1 MMEILGLLLVI
12 AVILVGIGVY
22 VFFKTKEDPEQVQE
36 TVVPQEFWGL
46 IPENNVAPVATGT
59 ISLAPPPYPA
69 LNAKEA
75 VALTIAKVAE
85 IKQEPVV
92 VETPVVEEEK
102 VPPKP
107 KAIPAAKKAPA
118 KAAIPKPKKKK

>member
-1 MMEILGLLLVI
+1 MEILGLLLVI

-92 VETPVVEEEK
+92 VETPVEEEK

>member
-1 MMEILGLLLVI
+1 MEILGLLLVI
-12 AVILVGIGVY
+12 SLILVGIGVY
-22 VFFKTKEDPEQVQE
+22 VFFKTKEDLAQVQE
-36 TVVPQEFWGL
+36 VK
-46 IPENNVAPVATGT
+46 PENVAPVATGT

-69 LNAKEA
+69 LTAKEA

-92 VETPVVEEEK
+92 VETPVVVEEK

-107 KAIPAAKKAPA
+107 KAKPAAKKASV
-118 KAAIPKPKKKK
+118 KAITPKPKKKK